1 MSGNNGHNAGFTLVE
16 LLVATTLLALV
27 SAALFGGLRF
37 GARAWE
43 SAADRIERDGE
54 IEAVQELLRRTLSE
68 ASDLAEAEADS
79 MVGAPDGLSFFA
91 PLPRHAGA
99 GGIGRYRLEL
109 DKGGRLLIAWEP
121 RRPGAPLAAPPAS
134 EPTIVLADVE
144 RISIGYF
151 GAANA
156 KPTFGYGAYGYAGH
170 GLATVAHAPVV
181 HATHVV
187 PQVHHQVHHHQ
198 KLIQQVPVPYAV
210 PVVKTVAAPYPVIKE
225 TVRKI
230 PTPYEVPVVKEIYRD
245 VVNKVGHLLS
255 LTGNE
260 LFH

>member
-1 MSGNNGHNAGFTLVE
+1 MSENSGRSAGFTLVE
-16 LLVATTLLALV
+16 LLVAITLLALV

-79 MVGAPDGLSFFA
+79 MVGTADGLSFFA

-121 RRPGAPLAAPPAS
+121 RRPGAAVAAPPAG
-134 EPTIVLADVE
+134 EPTIILADVE

-151 GAANA
+151 GAAANA
-156 KPTFGYGAYGYAGH
+156 NEAPEWRDRWSGPLLPRLLRIDLQFKQDDPRRWPELVIAPR
-170 GLATVAHAPVV
+170 LARPA
-181 HATHVV
+181 
-187 PQVHHQVHHHQ
+187 
-198 KLIQQVPVPYAV
+198 
-210 PVVKTVAAPYPVIKE
+210 E
-225 TVRKI
+225 
-230 PTPYEVPVVKEIYRD
+230 
-245 VVNKVGHLLS
+245 G
-255 LTGNE
+255 
-260 LFH
+260 